1 MKQIA
6 IDANKKNNNVLIL
19 AHRINLINQ
28 HKELFEDIDKNMTRI
43 ESVFTE
49 KNHLGE
55 YGKVDLIIIDEAHLS
70 GASSY
75 HKICD
80 YYKCPIIGFTA
91 TCCRLDGKPLD
102 LFDTIVQG
110 ISTRELIKKGNIADF
125 DYYAPDLH
133 INFDDVNI
141 IAGEYNNEQLTEKMC
156 KPTIYGD
163 ILKYYKQL
171 SDDRQGIA
179 YCTSV
184 KHSKEICNLFNKNGI
199 SAKHIDS
206 STKEKEREQVLQ
218 EFKENKFKILC
229 NCNLI
234 SEGITLPNASVG
246 LLLRKTMSTALFIQQ
261 SCRVLTPTENKKSII
276 IDFVNNVEMHGL
288 PDEERI
294 WSLIKPLQKREIY
307 NKDGLLIIK
316 SCPKCY
322 KTFKGNLKQ
331 CPYCGYINEPKA
343 SELKNIK
350 EIELKKINEEE
361 ARQKRQ
367 EFYQRKK
374 EIWQCKTMS
383 ELVQYAREHNYSNPG
398 GWAYY
403 IMKSRKEK
411 KSGVSSKTKNRWI
424 RKYN

>member
-1 MKQIA
+1 MKKIA
-6 IDANKKNNNVLIL
+6 VDANLKGNHVLIL
-19 AHRINLINQ
+19 AHRISLINQ
-28 HKELFEDIDKNMTRI
+28 HKELFEDTNSEMTRI
-43 ESVFTE
+43 ASVFTE

-55 YGKVDLIIIDEAHLS
+55 HGKVDLIIIDEAHLS
-70 GASSY
+70 GANSY
-75 HKICD
+75 HKVCD
-80 YYKCPIIGFTA
+80 YYKCSVIGFTA

-102 LFDTIVQG
+102 LFDTIVEG
-110 ISTRELIKKGNIADF
+110 ISTKELIKKGNIADF

-133 INFDDVNI
+133 INFDDVDI
-141 IAGEYNNEQLTEKMC
+141 VAGEYNNEQLTKKMC

-171 SDDRQGIA
+171 SDNRQGIA

-184 KHSKEICNLFNKNGI
+184 KHSKEICNLFNENGI
-199 SAKHIDS
+199 SAKHIDA

-218 EFKENKFKILC
+218 EFKDYKFKILC

-288 PDEERI
+288 PDEKRT
-294 WSLIKPLQKREIY
+294 WSLTKPLKKREQY
-307 NKDGLLIIK
+307 DNNGLLIIK

-322 KTFKGNLKQ
+322 KTFKGSLKE
-331 CPYCGYINEPKA
+331 CPYCGYKNEPKE

-350 EIELKKINEEE
+350 EIELKKISEEE
-361 ARQKRQ
+361 AKQKKQ
-367 EFYQRKK
+367 EFYQRKN
-374 EIWQCKTMS
+374 EIYNCKTYT
-383 ELVQYAREHNYSNPG
+383 ELV
-398 GWAYY
+398 AYG
-403 IMKSRKEK
+403 KSKRL
-411 KSGVSSKTKNRWI
+411 
-424 RKYN
+424 